1 MIGFTG
7 FYKVFEN
14 DNDEVINNVY
24 RIKLPNN
31 LLEALTLKDG
41 YYSRRDE
48 KVYGMPKINLKVS
61 TTNGTRV
68 DKYYLLDSS
77 GTRQVEKVEYTV
89 SLDAGISSTDKSPNQ
104 TIHVISKGSK
114 CFKIIFNSSNKSFF

>member
-1 MIGFTG
+1 LIGFTG

-77 GTRQVEKVEYTV
+77 GTR
-89 SLDAGISSTDKSPNQ
+89 
-104 TIHVISKGSK
+104 
-114 CFKIIFNSSNKSFF
+114 